1 MMFRRRTQGEAISQP
16 VSRVGVVDWIL
27 ALIMVGLVATTAV
40 PLLNALSLS
49 FSSNMAAIQPG
60 IHLWPKEWSVIG
72 YRIAWRKLEFW
83 RPFSNSLLVTTIGT
97 FLHML
102 AGSMAAYT
110 MLQKDFPLRSL
121 TVTLIFFSMSVPGE
135 AIMISLYVV
144 NKQLGLLNTY
154 SSLIIAGMVS
164 GFTILLLF
172 NYFRTVPESLM
183 EAARLDGAGDF
194 TIFTQ
199 VFLPIS
205 KPGLAA
211 VGLFQ
216 IVSRWNQFREPL
228 LYITDGAKITIQI
241 ALRAVAVVD
250 QSTSG
255 LDIVLT
261 NTRMAAVM
269 IGVSVLVLVFPFIQK
284 HFVQGIVLGA
294 TKE

>member
-60 IHLWPKEWSVIG
+60 IHLWPKQWSVIG

-135 AIMISLYVV
+135 AIMIPLYVV

>member
-1 MMFRRRTQGEAISQP
+1 MKVGRRTQGEAISQP
-16 VSRVGVVDWIL
+16 IAQIGVVDWIL
-27 ALIMVGLVATTAV
+27 ALIMLGLLATTVV

-135 AIMISLYVV
+135 AIMIPLYVV

-154 SSLIIAGMVS
+154 SSLIVAGMVS

-172 NYFRTVPESLM
+172 NYFRTVPASLM

>member
-1 MMFRRRTQGEAISQP
+1 MFSIRTREEAISQP
-16 VSRVGVVDWIL
+16 ISRIGVVDWIL
-27 ALIMVGLVATTAV
+27 ALIMVGLIATTAV

-72 YRIAWRKLEFW
+72 YRVAWRKLEFW

-110 MLQKDFPLRSL
+110 MLQRDFPLRNL

-135 AIMISLYVV
+135 AIMIPLYVV
-144 NKQLGLLNTY
+144 NKQLGLLNKFT
-154 SSLIIAGMVS
+154 SLIVAGMVS
-164 GFTILLLF
+164 GFTVLLLF
-172 NYFRTVPESLM
+172 NYFRTVPDSLM

-194 TIFTQ
+194 TIFTK

-269 IGVSVLVLVFPFIQK
+269 IGVSILIVVFPFIQR

>member
-1 MMFRRRTQGEAISQP
+1 MKVGRRTQGEAISQP
-16 VSRVGVVDWIL
+16 IAQIGVVDWIL
-27 ALIMVGLVATTAV
+27 ALIMVGLLATTAV

-135 AIMISLYVV
+135 AIMIPLYVV

-154 SSLIIAGMVS
+154 SSLIVAGMVS

-172 NYFRTVPESLM
+172 NYFRTVPASLM

>member
-1 MMFRRRTQGEAISQP
+1 
-16 VSRVGVVDWIL
+16 
-27 ALIMVGLVATTAV
+27 
-40 PLLNALSLS
+40 
-49 FSSNMAAIQPG
+49 
-60 IHLWPKEWSVIG
+60 
-72 YRIAWRKLEFW
+72 
-83 RPFSNSLLVTTIGT
+83 
-97 FLHML
+97 
-102 AGSMAAYT
+102 
-110 MLQKDFPLRSL
+110 
-121 TVTLIFFSMSVPGE
+121 
-135 AIMISLYVV
+135 
-144 NKQLGLLNTY
+144 
-154 SSLIIAGMVS
+154 
-164 GFTILLLF
+164 
-172 NYFRTVPESLM
+172 M

>member
-60 IHLWPKEWSVIG
+60 IHLWPKQWSVIG

-83 RPFSNSLLVTTIGT
+83 RPFFNSLLVTTIGT

-135 AIMISLYVV
+135 AIMIPLYVV

>member
-1 MMFRRRTQGEAISQP
+1 MARSAWVHSQ
-16 VSRVGVVDWIL
+16 RVEL
-27 ALIMVGLVATTAV
+27 
-40 PLLNALSLS
+40 
-49 FSSNMAAIQPG
+49 
-60 IHLWPKEWSVIG
+60 EG

-83 RPFSNSLLVTTIGT
+83 RPFFNSLLVTTVGT

-110 MLQKDFPLRSL
+110 MLQKDFPLRNL

-135 AIMISLYVV
+135 AVMIPLYVV

-154 SSLIIAGMVS
+154 TSLIIAGMVS

-194 TIFTQ
+194 TIFTR

-216 IVSRWNQFREPL
+216 IVGRWNQFREPL

-269 IGVSVLVLVFPFIQK
+269 IGVSILILVFPFIQR